1 MRLYPAE
8 HVVAPCGEHLL
19 QWAAIPLPDGL
30 SLQEIYT
37 RLPLQ
42 QPGIVLLDSATE
54 PSPAGKFPLARY
66 CIVAQEPFGI
76 LEGTEDGA
84 WWHSSDEGSQ
94 FVAGN
99 PLRLLQTFLNRYSLP
114 AANYLT
120 PLPAGAIGFLNYGLK
135 ALIESCPNR
144 LPAPN
149 RLPLYWFG
157 FYDAIAAID
166 LYRREMILTST
177 GFPHQGAAQLRRAQ
191 ERLQQ
196 LVTQWQSLLNTPAP
210 PVAPAYHCGETQ
222 VYWSRREYA
231 QAHRRIQRYIAAGDV
246 YQVNLA
252 QMFQACFEGSPAGLF
267 LRARAIS
274 PVPFGA
280 YLQAEDFTIISLSPE
295 RFLHVCP
302 ITRRVQTRPIKGTRP
317 RATDMSEDR
326 RYACELLHSHKDRAE
341 HIMIVDLE
349 RNDLGRVAQVG
360 TVEVAELM
368 TLEGFAQMY
377 HLTSTVQAT
386 LRPEV
391 DAATLLWATFP
402 GGSITGAPKV
412 RAMQIIEE
420 VEPVAREVYTGSLG
434 YIGFHGGIDMNI
446 AIRTAVVRDKKIT
459 FYAGGGI
466 VADSNADEEYAE
478 TLIKAMG
485 WFEAIRASQGEHVYG
500 TVGMVQRSPV
510 R

>member
-1 MRLYPAE
+1 MHPT
-8 HVVAPCGEHLL
+8 EHLIAPSNKHL
-19 QWAAIPLPDGL
+19 ARVTIPLPAGL

-42 QPGIVLLDSATE
+42 QPGIVVLDSATE

-76 LEGTEDGA
+76 LEGTENGT
-84 WWHSSDEGSQ
+84 WWHSSDEGSW

-99 PLRLLQTFLNRYSLP
+99 PLRLLQMFLNRYSLP
-114 AANYLT
+114 ATDYPT

-135 ALIESCPNR
+135 ALIEPCPNR

-157 FYDAIAAID
+157 FYDAITTID
-166 LYRREMILTST
+166 LYRREMILTSA
-177 GFPHQGAAQLRRAQ
+177 GFPHEGAAQLRRAQ

-196 LVTQWQSLLNTPAP
+196 LVTQWQSVLNISTLA
-210 PVAPAYHCGETQ
+210 VAPTYHCGEAQ
-222 VYWSRREYA
+222 VYWSRSEYA
-231 QAHRRIQRYIAAGDV
+231 QAHRRIQHYIAAGDV
-246 YQVNLA
+246 YQINLA

-295 RFLHVCP
+295 RFVHVCP
-302 ITRRVQTRPIKGTRP
+302 ITRRAQTRPIKGTRP
-317 RATDMSEDR
+317 RATDASEDR
-326 RYACELLHSHKDRAE
+326 RYACELLHSLKDRAE

-368 TLEGFAQMY
+368 TLEGFAQVY

-391 DAATLLWATFP
+391 DVATLLRATFP

-420 VEPVAREVYTGSLG
+420 VEPVAREVYTGALG
-434 YIGFHGGIDMNI
+434 YIGFHGGIDMNV
-446 AIRTAVVRDKKIT
+446 AIRTAVVRDGKIT

-478 TLIKAMG
+478 TLVKAMG
-485 WFEAIRASQGEHVYG
+485 WFEAIRASQGGHIRG